1 MQFFQDVQNAIFPEL
16 ILLTG
21 IIFLFIL
28 HFIEKEEKYNTCKA
42 AVIIT
47 LIFSGIS
54 MFSIQ
59 INPDYYIWNNNF
71 IFNIYTLAFKVM
83 IILGSIMS
91 ATGDYSVAK
100 QKPYQFFSLFLFG
113 IFSSFSIISANS
125 FLSAFICSNLLL
137 LTVYYLLNLPQQKA
151 EKISAKIFKNIFIT
165 INSVFLV
172 GIVLLKLLTG
182 TLNFSEFNLYDYYP
196 AFIQLIF
203 ALISIC
209 MLINISLYH
218 FLQAKFNVFQKTEFQ
233 TNLFITIISLFAQV
247 ALISRAYIFVFSKFS
262 GILTASTFAAL
273 ILTVCST
280 IKLQKEKKIKKIY
293 SLFTLISI
301 GLTVPLLCSPNP
313 YSISS
318 AAFYAFIYLFT
329 ITGLYTSA
337 ITENKR
343 ITNKKDYAEIF
354 AKAPFLTAA
363 FFVLL
368 FSFAGFPPGAGFIS
382 RLYLCFAFSKINVL
396 NSTILAVILICT
408 VFISIHCFKF
418 SKAVLSPPKKEKIKL
433 KLQNQ
438 VIVYLCSAILILI
451 FMFPN
456 ELVKISQIIAYY
468 I

>member
-21 IIFLFIL
+21 ILFLFIL
-28 HFIEKEEKYNTCKA
+28 HFIEKEEKYQSCKA

-59 INPDYYIWNNNF
+59 INPNYYVWNNNF
-71 IFNIYTLAFKVM
+71 IFNIFTLAFKVM
-83 IILGSIMS
+83 ILTGGIMA
-91 ATGDYSVAK
+91 ATGNYSAAK
-100 QKPYQFFSLFLFG
+100 LKPYKFFSLFLFG
-113 IFSSFSIISANS
+113 IFSAFCTVSANS
-125 FLSAFICSNLLL
+125 FLSAFISSNLLL
-137 LTVYYLLNLPQQKA
+137 STIYFLLNLPTQKA
-151 EKISAKIFKNIFIT
+151 CKISAKIFKNIFIS
-165 INSVFLV
+165 INTVFFA
-172 GIVLLKLLTG
+172 GILLLKLLTG
-182 TLNFSEFNLYDYYP
+182 TLNFLEFNLYDYYP

-203 ALISIC
+203 ALITIC
-209 MLINISLYH
+209 MLINISLYP
-218 FLQAKFNVFQKTEFQ
+218 FLQAKFNVFQKTELQ
-233 TNLFITIISLFAQV
+233 TNLFITIISLFAQI

-280 IKLQKEKKIKKIY
+280 VKLQKEKKVKKIY

-301 GLTVPLLCSPNP
+301 GLTIPLLCSPNP

-318 AAFYAFIYLFT
+318 AAFYVFVYLFT

-337 ITENKR
+337 QTNNKE
-343 ITNKKDYAEIF
+343 IVNKKDYAKLF
-354 AKAPFLTAA
+354 VQKPFLTAA
-363 FFVLL
+363 FCTLL
-368 FSFAGFPPGAGFIS
+368 LSFAGFPPAAGFIS

-418 SKAVLSPPKKEKIKL
+418 LKAVLTNEKIENL
-433 KLQNQ
+433 KPKWQNQ
-438 VIVYLCSAILILI
+438 LIVYFCSIILIII
-451 FMFPN
+451 FLFPN

>member
-16 ILLTG
+16 IILTG
-21 IIFLFIL
+21 IVFLFIL
-28 HFIEKEEKYNTCKA
+28 HFIEKEEKYKTSKA

-59 INPDYYIWNNNF
+59 INPNYYIWNNNF
-71 IFNIYTLAFKVM
+71 IFNIFTLAFKVM
-83 IILGSIMS
+83 ILLGSIMA
-91 ATGDYSVAK
+91 ATGDYSAAK
-100 QKPYQFFSLFLFG
+100 LKPYKFFSLFLFG
-113 IFSSFSIISANS
+113 ILSSFATVSANS
-125 FLSAFICSNLLL
+125 FLSAFICLNLLL
-137 LTVYYLLNLPQQKA
+137 STIYCLLNLQQQKA
-151 EKISAKIFKNIFIT
+151 GKISAKIFKNIFIT
-165 INSVFLV
+165 INSVFLA
-172 GIVLLKLLTG
+172 GIILLKFLAG
-182 TLNFSEFNLYDYYP
+182 TLNFLEFNLYDYYP
-196 AFIQLIF
+196 SLIQLIF

-209 MLINISLYH
+209 MLMEICLYH
-218 FLQAKFNVFQKTEFQ
+218 FLQAKFNAFQKTGFQ
-233 TNLFITIISLFAQV
+233 TNLFITVISLFSQI

-273 ILTVCST
+273 ILTVFAT
-280 IKLQKEKKIKKIY
+280 VKLQKEKKIKKIY

-337 ITENKR
+337 KTGNKR

-354 AKAPFLTAA
+354 NKTPFLTAA

-368 FSFAGFPPGAGFIS
+368 FSFAGFPPGAGFIA

-396 NSTILAVILICT
+396 NSTILAIILICT
-408 VFISIHCFKF
+408 VFISIFCFKF
-418 SKAVLSPPKKEKIKL
+418 SKAVLTVQKDEKQKL

-438 VIVYLCSAILILI
+438 VILYLCSIILIII
-451 FMFPN
+451 FLFPN
-456 ELVKISQIIAYY
+456 ELVKISQVIAYY